1 MKRIK
6 KTLCL
11 LLLVFS
17 VMLVLPVTA
26 NASTNGHTQQEA
38 MAWVRAQVG
47 KNWIT
52 ITFHLHLH
60 STSNISV
67 WI

>member
-1 MKRIK
+1 MGSAKGEGGRAAYRLPLRIFVKKRKEKKMKRIK

-26 NASTNGHTQQEA
+26 NASTNGHT
-38 MAWVRAQVG
+38 
-47 KNWIT
+47 
-52 ITFHLHLH
+52 
-60 STSNISV
+60 
-67 WI
+67 

>member
-26 NASTNGHTQQEA
+26 NASTNGHT
-38 MAWVRAQVG
+38 
-47 KNWIT
+47 
-52 ITFHLHLH
+52 
-60 STSNISV
+60 
-67 WI
+67 